1 MIKNEI
7 GDLIYKFCQD
17 LFFINR
23 SITGDGVRETLKIIS
38 KKINNFNII
47 EVASGTQ
54 CLDWVVPE
62 EWNVTDAFVKDENG
76 NKIIDFKSNNVHLL
90 GYSHPIKKT
99 VSLTELNE
107 HLYSIPK
114 MPNAI
119 PYITSYYKKHWGFCI
134 SENEKCKL
142 KDQNYYVE
150 IDSNFKKGS
159 LTYGEVLIK
168 GKSKKE
174 IVFSTYVCHPS
185 LANDNLSGPVLA
197 TFLAEYLQKLKNL
210 RYSYRF
216 IFIPET
222 IGAVA
227 YISKN
232 LPNLKKNTY
241 AGFILTC
248 VGDNNN
254 FSYLSSK
261 NGDAVCDN
269 VALHVLDNLN
279 IKYKKYSFL
288 ERGSDE
294 RQYSSPGVDLPF
306 CTVMRSK
313 YGEFKEYHT
322 SLDNLDFVNPDGF
335 QGSFEVHKKI
345 INIFENN
352 YTYKS
357 TVIGEP
363 QLGKRGLYPNLSTK
377 KTHQHVQDM
386 MNLISYSDG
395 EKTLLEVA
403 NEIECPIWN
412 LYPILDKLIKNKIL
426 KKI

>member
-1 MIKNEI
+1 
-7 GDLIYKFCQD
+7 
-17 LFFINR
+17 
-23 SITGDGVRETLKIIS
+23 
-38 KKINNFNII
+38 
-47 EVASGTQ
+47 
-54 CLDWVVPE
+54 
-62 EWNVTDAFVKDENG
+62 
-76 NKIIDFKSNNVHLL
+76 
-90 GYSHPIKKT
+90 
-99 VSLTELNE
+99 
-107 HLYSIPK
+107 

-119 PYITSYYKKHWGFCI
+119 PYITSYYKKNWGFCI

-403 NEIECPIWN
+403 NEIECPIWD